1 MRDTLLTQITT
12 NLTGTGVS
20 VSSELPFENS
30 GVPLYTKNKK
40 TFYLDEEDID
50 KTTLYVTLDQSKVDN
65 NETTIEGFLC
75 VDAKNP
81 LTNIDTIIS
90 NIISAK
96 TSIANTINADC
107 DYSTD
112 IEGDDL
118 TYNFEFRFVTV

>member
-1 MRDTLLTQITT
+1 MRDTLLAQITT
-12 NLTGTGVS
+12 NLSSLGVS

-30 GVPLYTKNKK
+30 GVPLYSKNKK
-40 TFYLDEEDID
+40 TFYLDEEEID

-65 NETTIEGFLC
+65 NETTIAGFLC